1 MTSSQWLDIAVL
13 AVAFIAAISGWRS
26 GALGSLMSFV
36 GVVLG
41 AIAGVMLAPHI
52 VSHVHSPRG
61 QAVRRAVPDP
71 GAGGDRRGR
80 RRGARPCGA
89 RCHPQPRA
97 AHGRLDHRRGAATG
111 GRAGRRVAAG
121 NPADV
126 VRPAEPG
133 RGGARLEGARRGR
146 QVRPRMA
153 ASRCP
158 SECRRCSSTSGLP
171 DVLQPFG
178 RTPIQAVDAPDAVA
192 GRQPGRGQRP
202 AQRGQDPRCGTGLPE
217 GAWREPVSSSRPTG

>member
-52 VSHVHSPRG
+52 VSHVHSPRAKLFAALFLILALVVIG
-61 QAVRRAVPDP
+61 EVAGVVLGRAVRGAIRNRAD
-71 GAGGDRRGR
+71 
-80 RRGARPCGA
+80 
-89 RCHPQPRA
+89 

-111 GRAGRRVAAG
+111 GGAGRRVAAG
-121 NPADV
+121 HPADV
-126 VRPAEPG
+126 VGPAEPG
-133 RGGARLEGARRGR
+133 RSGARLEGARRGG

-158 SECRRCSSTSGLP
+158 SGCRRC
-171 DVLQPFG
+171 
-178 RTPIQAVDAPDAVA
+178 
-192 GRQPGRGQRP
+192 
-202 AQRGQDPRCGTGLPE
+202 
-217 GAWREPVSSSRPTG
+217 